1 MNLHLSL
8 FRVFKVLKICAGC
21 HEQYTQDLC
30 SIDYMIAGLKIDNME
45 IMKIPKQIYRQQ
57 FYKWFTVH
65 IGVAWIDWI
74 KGDKSKVLT

>member
-30 SIDYMIAGLKIDNME
+30 SIDYMIVGLKIDNME
-45 IMKIPKQIYRQQ
+45 IMKIPK
-57 FYKWFTVH
+57 
-65 IGVAWIDWI
+65 
-74 KGDKSKVLT
+74 